1 MARKTTNKL
10 LHKAKKSKSDEFYT
24 QLSDIESELQHYKNH
39 FKNKVVYCNCDDPM
53 ISNFFKYF
61 ATNFKELGLKKLIAS
76 CYKEQEIDLFNTE
89 KTENGFYYEYT
100 DTKKCKIKP
109 SSTDIIHFK
118 GDGDFRSS
126 ESIELLKQADIV
138 VTNPPFSLFRE
149 YVAQLIKYDKK
160 FLIIGNINAITY
172 KEIFKLI
179 KNNQAWLGI
188 NLGRGVSG
196 FIVPEHYEL
205 YGTEAR
211 IDELGNRI
219 VSPNNCLWLT
229 NLDTSKRHEDIEL
242 TKKYYGN
249 EIDYPKYDNYNGI
262 NVNKTQNIPLDY
274 EGFMG
279 VPITFL
285 HKFNPEQFEI
295 IKFRKGND
303 GKDLSINGKCPYF
316 RILIRNKRIES
327 ELSEKEKS
335 QQVTMYKNNS
345 GFSSKSKVSESKKS
359 LHLTEK

>member
-1 MARKTTNKL
+1 MGRNATNKL
-10 LHKAKKSKSDEFYT
+10 LQQAKKSKSDEFYT
-24 QLSDIESELQHYKNH
+24 QLSDIESELQHYTSH
-39 FKNKVVYCNCDDPM
+39 FKNKVIYCNCDDPT
-53 ISNFFKYF
+53 ISNFFNYF
-61 ATNFKELGLKKLIAS
+61 ALNFKELGLKKLIAS
-76 CYKEQEIDLFNTE
+76 CYRKQEIDLFNTE

-100 DTKKCKIKP
+100 GTENKNIKP
-109 SSTDIIHFK
+109 SSTDITHFK
-118 GDGDFRSS
+118 GDGDFRSV
-126 ESIELLKQADIV
+126 ESIKLLKQADII

-149 YVAQLIKYDKK
+149 YVDQLMDYDKK

-172 KEIFKLI
+172 KEIFKII
-179 KNNQAWLGI
+179 KDNKAWLGI

-211 IDELGNRI
+211 IDDFGNRI

-249 EIDYPKYDNYNGI
+249 EKEYPKYDNYNGI
-262 NVNKTQNIPLDY
+262 NVNKTQKIPLDY
-274 EGFMG
+274 KGFMG

-316 RILIRNKRIES
+316 RILVKNKRLQTGLNAKDES
-327 ELSEKEKS
+327 QPKP
-335 QQVTMYKNNS
+335 MYK
-345 GFSSKSKVSESKKS
+345 SKSGLGAVNQN
-359 LHLTEK
+359 